1 MFKRIY
7 YRKLNVEGS
16 ECANFGW
23 AYPAGRR
30 NPGDDGSSIG
40 GDGCQVVE
48 QQEREGPSGDED
60 HDGAAVLRVGAEEH
74 AGAEPGKGLK
84 AGLRRL

>member
-1 MFKRIY
+1 M
-7 YRKLNVEGS
+7 
-16 ECANFGW
+16 
-23 AYPAGRR
+23 
-30 NPGDDGSSIG
+30 
-40 GDGCQVVE
+40 E

-84 AGLRRL
+84 AGLRRLYCRSVVAQLEERPSKGPRSRCNSFDVSSNLAVA